1 MAIALS
7 LAASA
12 GYGLSDFLAGRVAR
26 QVPVVLL
33 ALWSQMASGSV
44 LLLLV
49 LVLGQPL
56 GVVALGWGA
65 AVGAV
70 GALGTL
76 AFYRALATGPTS
88 VVAPVAA
95 SGVLIPVVVDL
106 LRGDSLSALALVGLP
121 LAFAGLAVVSLTS
134 REEEPEAAPTGVGHK
149 PRLAAGLVRSK
160 GASRLAVP
168 LALVAAASFGL
179 AFVLLERGVEAAQGT
194 LLGVTLG
201 FQVGALPTTL
211 VAALVLARPRGW
223 RIRPLALLV
232 PVVLVGLLDLL
243 ADGCLTYATDLG
255 QLGVVSVLASLDPVV
270 SVLLARFVG
279 RERLRALQG
288 GGVVLCVVGVVLV
301 GAG

>member
-12 GYGLSDFLAGRVAR
+12 GYGLSDFLAGRAAR

-33 ALWSQMASGSV
+33 ALWSQVASGSV
-44 LLLLV
+44 LLLV
-49 LVLGQPL
+49 VLGL
-56 GVVALGWGA
+56 GQLPSVAALGWGA

-70 GALGTL
+70 AALGTL

-95 SGVLIPVVVDL
+95 SGVLVPVLVDL
-106 LRGDSLSALALVGLP
+106 LRGDSLSGLVLIGLP
-121 LAFAGLAVVSLTS
+121 LTFTGLAVVSLTS
-134 REEEPEAAPTGVGHK
+134 ESEDPEAAPTGVGHK
-149 PRLAAGLVRSK
+149 PRLAGGLVRSRE
-160 GASRLAVP
+160 GSRLAVP
-168 LALVAAASFGL
+168 LALLAGACFGL
-179 AFVLLERGVEAAQGT
+179 AFLLIEQGVEAGQGT

-201 FQVGALPTTL
+201 FQVGALPTT
-211 VAALVLARPRGW
+211 VAAALILARPRSW
-223 RIRPLALLV
+223 RIRPPRLLL
-232 PVVLVGLLDLL
+232 PVVLVGLLDLF

-279 RERLRALQG
+279 MERLRALQG
-288 GGVVLCVVGVVLV
+288 VGVVLCVVGVVLV